1 MVLEN
6 TAFISVRRC
15 CAAILFI
22 LNFFSFAVS
31 FQVIFLLTAL
41 AMAVVT
47 GTSRKSVR
55 ISMVSP
61 LAVLNFQARYAEG
74 LDLPCCLLFRIL
86 EVH

>member
-6 TAFISVRRC
+6 TAFISVRGC

-31 FQVIFLLTAL
+31 LQVIFLLTAL

-55 ISMVSP
+55 IFMVSP
-61 LAVLNFQARYAEG
+61 SAVLNFQVTYAEG
-74 LDLPCCLLFRIL
+74 LDPPC
-86 EVH
+86 